1 MLGQT
6 KIVRDELADFFAATE
21 DRGADRLAS

>member
-6 KIVRDELADFFAATE
+6 KIVRDELADFFARRRIARAE
-21 DRGADRLAS
+21 RVAS